1 MSDLPSDPPPSGG
14 PPGAGQPAGTEAP
27 APAATQAGAPVGTQ
41 AGTATAPPGA
51 GPPAPRRLVRRTDN
65 QVIAGVASGVAAYL
79 GIEPTIVRI
88 GFVVLTVFGGLGVLL
103 YVLGWLLLPAD
114 GGQSLGQ
121 AVARRPGGFR
131 SYLGVALMILAVAIL
146 ASTFSSPS
154 VVWAVA
160 LIAFGVYLFQQDQ
173 GQQAPG
179 PAPPGQA
186 AGPEGAPPA
195 ATPAPPAAG
204 VPQPAVTP
212 AASGWGAGAT
222 TTEPLGWG
230 APSATEPLGWRAP
243 PATEP
248 LGWETAP
255 PTAPPAWGAPPSA
268 PTAPA
273 WGAPPRVRRPRP
285 FLGPLTVGAALIVT
299 GLAVVL
305 GNLEVLDLT
314 AGQVLAIFLTVLGVG
329 LLMGTWWGRS
339 WGLIALALLLVP
351 VVAAA
356 SLADS
361 EPLTG
366 GMGTRTWRPRTTA
379 EVRPAYRLAAGDL
392 IVDLSRVRF
401 ASGATGVE
409 ASVAAGRVLVVVPDD
424 VAVDVRGRVG
434 VGGVDL
440 LDRVDQGVQVD
451 SSATAPPARS
461 PNEQLGAGSVRL
473 DLHVGYGVVEVRRA
487 SDPRVLD
494 ELEVR

>member
-1 MSDLPSDPPPSGG
+1 MSDRPSDPPPSGG
-14 PPGAGQPAGTEAP
+14 TPGAGAS
-27 APAATQAGAPVGTQ
+27 PAAE

-51 GPPAPRRLVRRTDN
+51 GPPPVRRLVRRTDN
-65 QVIAGVASGVAAYL
+65 QMIAGVASGVAAYL
-79 GIEPTIVRI
+79 GIEPTVVRL

-103 YVLGWLLLPAD
+103 YVLGWLLLPA
-114 GGQSLGQ
+114 GGGESIGQ
-121 AVARRPGGFR
+121 AVARRPGGLR
-131 SYLGVALMILAVAIL
+131 SYLGVGLMILAVAIL

-160 LIAFGVYLFQQDQ
+160 LIAFGIYLFQQDQ
-173 GQQAPG
+173 ERQPPG
-179 PAPPGQA
+179 PPPPGQTDGPAGA
-186 AGPEGAPPA
+186 APA
-195 ATPAPPAAG
+195 ATPAPPASS
-204 VPQPAVTP
+204 VPVP
-212 AASGWGAGAT
+212 AAAAPPPGWDAGAT
-222 TTEPLGWG
+222 TTEPL
-230 APSATEPLGWRAP
+230 PWRAP

-248 LGWETAP
+248 LGWGPAVP
-255 PTAPPAWGAPPSA
+255 PEPPAWRPPPAPP
-268 PTAPA
+268 APA

-305 GNLEVLDLT
+305 GNLEVIDLT
-314 AGQVLAIFLTVLGVG
+314 AGQVLAVFLTVLGVG
-329 LLMGTWWGRS
+329 LLVGTWWGRA

-366 GMGTRTWRPRTTA
+366 GIGERTWRPRTAA
-379 EVRPAYRLAAGDL
+379 EVRPVYRLAAGDL
-392 IVDLSRVRF
+392 VVDLSRVRF
-401 ASGATGVE
+401 GPGPTSVE
-409 ASVAAGRVLVVVPDD
+409 ASVAAGRVLVVVPDE
-424 VAVDVRGRVG
+424 VAVELHGRVG

-440 LDRVDQGVQVD
+440 LGRVDQGVQVD
-451 SSATAPPARS
+451 SAASAPPVRAS
-461 PNEQLGAGSVRL
+461 DDELQAGSVRL

-487 SDPRVLD
+487 SDSRVLD

>member
-1 MSDLPSDPPPSGG
+1 MSDRPSDPPPSGG
-14 PPGAGQPAGTEAP
+14 TPGAGAP
-27 APAATQAGAPVGTQ
+27 PAAE

-51 GPPAPRRLVRRTDN
+51 GPPPVRRLVRRTDN
-65 QVIAGVASGVAAYL
+65 QMIAGVASGIAAYL
-79 GIEPTIVRI
+79 GIEPTVVRL

-114 GGQSLGQ
+114 GGESIGQ
-121 AVARRPGGFR
+121 AVARRPGGLR
-131 SYLGVALMILAVAIL
+131 SYLGVGLMILAVAIL

-160 LIAFGVYLFQQDQ
+160 LIAFGIYLFQQDQ
-173 GQQAPG
+173 ERQPPG
-179 PAPPGQA
+179 PPPPGQT
-186 AGPEGAPPA
+186 AGPAGAASA
-195 ATPAPPAAG
+195 ATPAPPASS
-204 VPQPAVTP
+204 VPAP
-212 AASGWGAGAT
+212 AAAAPPPGWGAGAT
-222 TTEPLGWG
+222 
-230 APSATEPLGWRAP
+230 ATEPLAWRAP

-248 LGWETAP
+248 LGWGPAGPPEPPSWAP
-255 PTAPPAWGAPPSA
+255 PPTPP
-268 PTAPA
+268 APA

-305 GNLEVLDLT
+305 GNLEVIDLT
-314 AGQVLAIFLTVLGVG
+314 AGQVLAVFLTVLGVG
-329 LLMGTWWGRS
+329 LLVGTWWGRA

-366 GMGTRTWRPRTTA
+366 GIGERTWRPRTAA
-379 EVRPAYRLAAGDL
+379 EVRPVYRLAAGDL
-392 IVDLSRVRF
+392 VVDLSRVRF
-401 ASGATGVE
+401 GPGPTSVE
-409 ASVAAGRVLVVVPDD
+409 ASVAAGRVLVVVPDE
-424 VAVDVRGRVG
+424 VAVELHGRVG

-440 LDRVDQGVQVD
+440 LGRVDQGVQVD
-451 SSATAPPARS
+451 SAASAPPVRAS
-461 PNEQLGAGSVRL
+461 DDELQAGSVRL
-473 DLHVGYGVVEVRRA
+473 DLHVGYGVVQVRRA
-487 SDPRVLD
+487 SDPHVLD